1 MIDRRERALVV
12 QNLPRPP
19 DHVLFAGDLNQPGEV
34 GAAPLFDARDMRLQ
48 KLLDREA
55 VAAIDHFAKLRAS
68 PRLEFQEVGDAVEK
82 IDMRKRDAKPAEAER
97 RQDFRRDQQ
106 DLDVGYDAGLADL
119 FEAELMELSR
129 GSFGRLV
136 VAKNLAGVAKPDR
149 APAFDEARGHRA
161 RDERSQLRP
170 QRQQRAVTVDEA
182 ICPLG
187 LLLAHPARE
196 QVVVIEHRQYDL
208 VIRPAREDFHSASFD
223 EAAQSYFV
231 VEEILDACRNFGKRR
246 HM

>member
-1 MIDRRERALVV
+1 
-12 QNLPRPP
+12 
-19 DHVLFAGDLNQPGEV
+19 
-34 GAAPLFDARDMRLQ
+34 
-48 KLLDREA
+48 
-55 VAAIDHFAKLRAS
+55 
-68 PRLEFQEVGDAVEK
+68 
-82 IDMRKRDAKPAEAER
+82 
-97 RQDFRRDQQ
+97 
-106 DLDVGYDAGLADL
+106 
-119 FEAELMELSR
+119 MELSR
-129 GSFGRLV
+129 GAFGRLV
-136 VAKNLAGVAKPDR
+136 VAKNLAGVAEPDR
-149 APAFDEARGHRA
+149 ALAFDEARGHRA

-246 HM
+246 HMRIYFTSLGGCHPTSTQLRRTSTAISLLRRNASTVARPTGVKPTMTAPS